1 MADNINVTPGAGD
14 TVAADDVGGVK
25 HQRVKL
31 TLGGDGVSDG
41 DVASGNPMPVTAPD
55 LASALDAALLMLAAI
70 LDSMPRT
77 DANARAIVNTSDQ
90 GNVTVALAASQALST
105 VTTVNTVSNVNNQVN
120 IGGRDA
126 SHAAYAL
133 ANMGTAHIYNNILV
147 S

>member
-1 MADNINVTPGAGD
+1 MPATSI
-14 TVAADDVGGVK
+14 
-25 HQRVKL
+25 
-31 TLGGDGVSDG
+31 LGGISQE
-41 DVASGNPMPVTAPD
+41 ATQQEL
-55 LASALDAALLMLAAI
+55 LAHATTLLAAI
-70 LDSMPRT
+70 LESMPRT

-90 GNVTVALAASQALST
+90 GNVTVALAASQTLAT
-105 VTTVNTVSNVNNQVN
+105 VTTVGNQTN

>member
-1 MADNINVTPGAGD
+1 MSDNINVTPGAGD

-25 HQRVKL
+25 HQRVKI

-55 LASALDAALLMLAAI
+55 LASALEAALLMLSAI
-70 LDSMPRT
+70 LENMPRT

-90 GNVTVALAASQALST
+90 GSVTVAIAATQTLAA
-105 VTTVNTVSNVNNQVN
+105 VTTVGTVSYQTN

-126 SHAAYAL
+126 SNTAYAL
-133 ANMGTAHIYNNILV
+133 ANMGTAHIYNNIIV

>member
-1 MADNINVTPGAGD
+1 MSDNINVTPGAGD

-25 HQRVKL
+25 HQRVKI

-55 LASALDAALLMLAAI
+55 LASALEAALLMLSAI
-70 LDSMPRT
+70 LENMPRT

-90 GNVTVALAASQALST
+90 GNVTVAIAATQTLAT
-105 VTTVNTVSNVNNQVN
+105 VTTVGTVSNQTN

-126 SHAAYAL
+126 SNTAYAL
-133 ANMGTAHIYNNILV
+133 ANMGTAHIYNNLIV

>member
-1 MADNINVTPGAGD
+1 MSDNINVTPGAGD

-55 LASALDAALLMLAAI
+55 LSSALEAALLMLSAI
-70 LDSMPRT
+70 LENMPRT

-90 GNVTVALAASQALST
+90 GNVTVALAGSQTLSA
-105 VTTVNTVSNVNNQVN
+105 VTTVGTVSNQTN

-126 SHAAYAL
+126 SNTAYAL
-133 ANMGTAHIYNNILV
+133 ANMGTAHIYNNIIV

>member
-1 MADNINVTPGAGD
+1 
-14 TVAADDVGGVK
+14 
-25 HQRVKL
+25 
-31 TLGGDGVSDG
+31 
-41 DVASGNPMPVTAPD
+41 
-55 LASALDAALLMLAAI
+55 MLAAI

-105 VTTVNTVSNVNNQVN
+105 VTTVNTVSNVSNQVN

-133 ANMGTAHIYNNILV
+133 ANMGTAHIYNNIIV